1 VNAAKLVW
9 SLSHDLQSGTVL
21 VQLRGQRLSPARV
34 ELYRGWVHAVDL
46 VSIETVVGKAP
57 ARGEEALKLIL
68 RRSDADW
75 TFDAKIAGTRRGMG
89 PFHPAATIRNF
100 VGAVGDG
107 FRAKAEGA
115 RLQLLHR
122 PHPSCIGLDERAL
135 VAFLD
140 LPRTWAEVEKAALCP
155 PFRALPL
162 LAFLEQIGALGLEK
176 TLARDEALLLLE
188 LPASAD
194 PDAIKSAY
202 RRLARALHPDA
213 HPNATQQELR
223 DLESR
228 FAALAAAYDYLT
240 GRSVPPR

>member
-1 VNAAKLVW
+1 MNAAKLVW

-46 VSIETVVGKAP
+46 VPIETVVGRAP
-57 ARGEEALKLIL
+57 ARGEDALKLIL

-75 TFDAKIAGTRRGMG
+75 TFDPKQPGTKRGMG
-89 PFHPAATIRNF
+89 PFHPAAVIRNF
-100 VGAVGDG
+100 VAASGDG
-107 FRAKAEGA
+107 FIAKAEGA

-122 PHPSCIGLDERAL
+122 PHQSCIGLDERAL

-140 LPRTWAEVEKAALCP
+140 RPRTWADVEMAALCP
-155 PFRALPL
+155 PSRALPL

-188 LPASAD
+188 LSPGAD
-194 PDAIKSAY
+194 ADAIKSAY

-213 HPNATQQELR
+213 HPHATPQELR
-223 DLESR
+223 DLEGR
-228 FAALAAAYDYLT
+228 FAALAAAYRIL
-240 GRSVPPR
+240 S